1 MFTYYHL
8 TNYELA
14 KNAFQNEIMPI
25 QNRENGE
32 DDEAEK
38 DEKFSLAS
46 LQQQIV
52 KLDSSNYILP
62 RVMPSTGNE
71 DE

>member
-1 MFTYYHL
+1 M
-8 TNYELA
+8 NYELA
-14 KNAFQNEIMPI
+14 KNASRNEIMPT

-32 DDEAEK
+32 DDEAS
-38 DEKFSLAS
+38 SLAS